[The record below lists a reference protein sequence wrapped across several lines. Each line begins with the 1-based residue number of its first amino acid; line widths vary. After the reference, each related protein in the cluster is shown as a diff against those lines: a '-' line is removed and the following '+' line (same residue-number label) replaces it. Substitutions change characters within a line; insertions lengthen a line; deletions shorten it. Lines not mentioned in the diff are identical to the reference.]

1 MTPDVTLTAT
11 LNRPQYP
18 ALPTE
23 QVAYI
28 YIEAQPAA
36 NLPTSPS
43 SAPLNLA
50 FVLDRSGSMGGQPIR
65 DLKQAVK
72 IIIEQLNPH
81 DIVSVIIFDDTADI
95 ILPSQPVTDKD
106 NLLNKIDMIDERGG
120 TQMSSGMEAGLAQL
134 QQGMGNGRVNRM
146 ILLTDGETWEDSDY
160 CLQLA
165 QQAGQMGI
173 PITALGLGEDWNLTL
188 LTNLASA
195 SGGSCDYIDTPEKI
209 ATTFQTVVT
218 AMQKTVIANAHLILR
233 LVAGVHPRTVWRVTP
248 LIERLDHHVLSE
260 RDVQLSLGELQQ
272 KGQAVLVEL
281 TFPPRPAGLYRLAQV
296 ELRYDI
302 PATNQQEQKTQQD
315 MMIQFTANPAEAQAV
330 NGRIMNI
337 IEKVTAFKL
346 QTQALDEAALGNMD
360 RATRKLQA
368 AATRL
373 LNLGEAEMAQEA
385 QEAATQMAAG
395 QPLSSKA
402 TKKLHAVTRKLD
414 MRDLIP

>member
-1 MTPDVTLTAT
+1 MAHNITLTAT

-18 ALPTE
+18 TLPTE
-23 QVAYI
+23 QLAYI
-28 YIEAQPAA
+28 YIEAQPADA
-36 NLPTSPS
+36 LLPS

-72 IIIEQLNPH
+72 IIIEQLSPH
-81 DIVSVIIFDDTADI
+81 DLVSVVIFDDTADI
-95 ILPSQPVTDKD
+95 VLSSQPAADKD
-106 NLLNKIDMIDERGG
+106 NLLNKIERIDERGG
-120 TQMSSGMEAGLAQL
+120 TRMSTGIEAGLAQL
-134 QQGMGNGRVNRM
+134 QQGMENGRVSRM

-173 PITALGLGEDWNLTL
+173 PITALGLGDDWNLAL

-195 SGGSCDYIDTPEKI
+195 SGGSCDYIDAPEKI
-209 ATTFQTVVT
+209 AATFQTVVT
-218 AMQKTVIANAHLILR
+218 AMQDTVVANAHLIIR
-233 LVAGVHPRTVWRVTP
+233 LVAGVRPRAVWRVTP

-260 RDVQLSLGELQQ
+260 QDVQVGLGELQQ
-272 KGQAVLVEL
+272 KGQAVLAEL
-281 TFPPRPAGLYRLAQV
+281 TFPPCPAGLHRMAQV

-302 PATNQQEQKTQQD
+302 PSVNQQEEKVQQD
-315 MMIQFTANPAEAQAV
+315 LMIQFVANSAEAQAV

-346 QTQALDEAALGNMD
+346 QTQALDEAALGNLD
-360 RATRKLQA
+360 GATRKLSA

-373 LNLGEAEMAQEA
+373 LSLGEAEMAQEA
-385 QEAATQMAAG
+385 QQAAEQMATG

-414 MRDLIP
+414 MSDLIP